1 MSKLDNSDH
10 DETEII
16 MSLVAYSKGR
26 YSPDDLFEIT
36 EMILEYRRL
45 AKKEQT
51 DLKIVSMTEEAH

>member
-1 MSKLDNSDH
+1 LDNSDH

-26 YSPDDLFEIT
+26 YSPDDLFDIT

-51 DLKIVSMTEEAH
+51 DLKIVSMTEDAH

>member
-1 MSKLDNSDH
+1 MDNSDH

-26 YSPDDLFEIT
+26 YSPDDLFDIT

-51 DLKIVSMTEEAH
+51 DLKVVSMTEDTH

>member
-1 MSKLDNSDH
+1 MSKLDKSDH

-26 YSPDDLFEIT
+26 YSPDDLFDIT

-51 DLKIVSMTEEAH
+51 DLKVVSMTEDTH

>member
-26 YSPDDLFEIT
+26 YSPDDLFDIT

-51 DLKIVSMTEEAH
+51 DLKIVSMTEDAH

>member
-1 MSKLDNSDH
+1 MDNSDH

>member
-1 MSKLDNSDH
+1 MDKPDH

-26 YSPDDLFEIT
+26 YSPDDLFDIT

-51 DLKIVSMTEEAH
+51 ELKVVSMTEDKH

>member
-26 YSPDDLFEIT
+26 YSPDDLFDIT

-45 AKKEQT
+45 AKQDKAG
-51 DLKIVSMTEEAH
+51 LKVVSMTEDTH

>member
-1 MSKLDNSDH
+1 MDNSDH

-26 YSPDDLFEIT
+26 YSPDDLFDIT

-51 DLKIVSMTEEAH
+51 DLKIVSMTEDAH

>member
-26 YSPDDLFEIT
+26 YSPDDLFDIT

-51 DLKIVSMTEEAH
+51 DLKVVSMTEDTH

>member
-26 YSPDDLFEIT
+26 YSPDDLFDIT

-45 AKKEQT
+45 AKKEQA
-51 DLKIVSMTEEAH
+51 DLKIVSMTEDAH